1 MKRYFSSFMGM
12 KESEN
17 GEWVEYPIFKL
28 LQEKCLANDD
38 LAKSRLETI
47 HERNEEITTLKQ
59 ELDTLEQGYVGLRD
73 EISRMEGHI
82 YSLEEI
88 LEKKEEHIDLLSN
101 TNDKLTGV
109 SKLNDVK
116 TDLFIFSI
124 SLNVLLL
131 LSSIVYFIK

>member
-12 KESEN
+12 KESEK
-17 GEWVEYPIFKL
+17 GEWVEYSLYLSERGL
-28 LQEKCLANDD
+28 LEEI
-38 LAKSRLETI
+38 AKSRLETI
-47 HERNEEITTLKQ
+47 HERNEEIITLKQ

-109 SKLNDVK
+109 SKLSDVK

>member
-47 HERNEEITTLKQ
+47 QERNEEIIILKQ
-59 ELDTLEQGYVGLRD
+59 ELDIVHQTCEDLQDAKVKLTFAQEEVKELKERLFHRSDDFYDMANIKDTLVNLLTFSAILNLMLVGLY
-73 EISRMEGHI
+73 I
-82 YSLEEI
+82 
-88 LEKKEEHIDLLSN
+88 KQLL
-101 TNDKLTGV
+101 G
-109 SKLNDVK
+109 
-116 TDLFIFSI
+116 
-124 SLNVLLL
+124 
-131 LSSIVYFIK
+131 Y

>member
-47 HERNEEITTLKQ
+47 HERNEEIITLKQ
-59 ELDTLEQGYVGLRD
+59 ELDTLEN
-73 EISRMEGHI
+73 ENTM
-82 YSLEEI
+82 
-88 LEKKEEHIDLLSN
+88 LEKVCNDYYDKI
-101 TNDKLTGV
+101 DKLL
-109 SKLNDVK
+109 KENKPNNLYL
-116 TDLFIFSI
+116 DLFST
-124 SLNVLLL
+124 SLTFNILFLMI
-131 LSSIVYFIK
+131 IVYCFVK

>member
-1 MKRYFSSFMGM
+1 
-12 KESEN
+12 
-17 GEWVEYPIFKL
+17 
-28 LQEKCLANDD
+28 
-38 LAKSRLETI
+38 
-47 HERNEEITTLKQ
+47 
-59 ELDTLEQGYVGLRD
+59 
-73 EISRMEGHI
+73 MEGHI

-109 SKLNDVK
+109 SKLSDVK